1 MKLRHA
7 AAIVAMA
14 FAFTLAPFATELS
27 AQQDFSAV
35 EIETIEVADGVYML
49 MGAGGNIGLSVG
61 EDGAFVIDDQF
72 APLNEKIRAAISAV
86 SDTDVKFV
94 VNTHWHGDHTGGN
107 EAFGG
112 GGAMIVAHDN
122 VRKRMNP
129 AQFGEVMGS
138 SEQAPEAALPV
149 VTFSYTA
156 TFYWNDETI
165 HVEHVKRAHTDG
177 DAIIWFK
184 DANVLH
190 MGDNFFNERYPYID
204 VDSGGHVDGMIA
216 TAQHVLARIDSDT
229 KIIPG
234 HGTLATGA
242 DLRRFRDVVV
252 TARDRVGTMINDGM
266 SLEEIIEA
274 RPMAEYDDTWGGGFM
289 SPDRFL
295 TVVYRGLAG
304 E

>member
-7 AAIVAMA
+7 VVAVAIA
-14 FAFTLAPFATELS
+14 FAFGSVATELS

-72 APLNEKIRAAISAV
+72 APLNEKIRAAIAAV

-138 SEQAPEAALPV
+138 SEQAPAAALPV
-149 VTFSYTA
+149 VTFSSTA
-156 TFYWNDETI
+156 TFYWNAETI
-165 HVEHVKRAHTDG
+165 RVEHVRRAHTDG
-177 DAIIWFK
+177 DSIVWFK
-184 DANVLH
+184 DANVVH

-216 TAQHVLARIDSDT
+216 TARRVLARIDSDT

-242 DLRRFRDVVV
+242 DLRKFRDVVV
-252 TARDRVGTMINDGM
+252 MARDRVGTMINDGM
-266 SLEEIIEA
+266 SLEEIIAA